1 MARLCA
7 MQRGRAPRDPTLP
20 DVSTK
25 SAPSNEGRRTHRDS
39 MTSPDLI
46 ERITRSLAYMLR
58 HQPEEFGLEVDKQ
71 GWAALSDVV
80 HALNEKLG
88 EDVEEAD
95 VHAAVDSGDRK
106 RYEIQ
111 GDRVRALYGHSIE
124 IEPGEPSE
132 PPEHVYV
139 GVSRMDADRAA
150 RHGLRSGRRRF
161 LHLATTIEDAIDM
174 GKRLGREYAVV
185 TVNAREAHE
194 GGIHFWDRYSL
205 WLSDPI
211 PTDYLS
217 VGEIHADGIDV
228 ERRPAGREDR
238 RPARRD
244 APA

>member
-161 LHLATTIEDAIDM
+161 LHLATTIEDAIDL
-174 GKRLGREYAVV
+174 GKRLGR
-185 TVNAREAHE
+185 
-194 GGIHFWDRYSL
+194 
-205 WLSDPI
+205 
-211 PTDYLS
+211 
-217 VGEIHADGIDV
+217 
-228 ERRPAGREDR
+228 
-238 RPARRD
+238 
-244 APA
+244 